1 MASLSL
7 LTRRDFIELRNLPSP
22 PEGVLSVARGLCL
35 ALGVKPKRKSTTDG
49 IVGSSEAPQDYWKAA
64 REQIFPSSS
73 AISLL
78 QRLVFFDKDRVPER
92 TMRSLAALVDTKGF
106 RTEMMSS
113 GFVASK
119 ALARWLSHLVGYRL
133 SREGQQ
139 SQENKVPSS
148 PSASSRGRRK
158 SKPGTE
164 KLQPPSVLITSTVLG
179 PAGERRAPS
188 HGSSPGGAPG
198 STSKA
203 SNNTPNKPTSRSRQ
217 QSPPTSS
224 RRPVASSRASDKKEH
239 TYERTPG
246 SFLLTG
252 VMPFS
257 ARMQKQL
264 KTPSNSATITKPDST
279 GASPSVAGLEVER
292 VAENRSAVKLSA
304 RDQARGKEK
313 DSWRKTLDEARREIR
328 ELKALESRILWNM
341 RREERLTKKKIESE
355 VQKDITEWRRKHEAS
370 LREGIE
376 EYRKSV
382 QQRELKENLESVQFK
397 RERKLRAKQA
407 ELQQVAE
414 NHDAQREKSIQ
425 WESLEKERLMA
436 EVAFKAD
443 QRQDR
448 AETRQLEKVKK
459 MEAAMEER
467 SERSWDRAA
476 AMEFEKRQLLAEKNR
491 RLKVLLGLPVKQR
504 RRLRKFGESGDSPAA
519 SVEVSVKKERPG
531 EDQRSRHRPVKVRP
545 ILPVERL
552 ASFKKE
558 AARSVFGANESPFR
572 PKSSSL
578 SAAKFVPKRPDA
590 RTVGSG
596 EPTLAKAIGKIAREM
611 NASSEEEP
619 MPSSVKVILMNAMKE
634 SADKK
639 RREKMKGSSRAA
651 VISTAAHSGSSS
663 RPIHQLLG
671 GGLKAADDL
680 SKAEHRK
687 QGQPLT
693 ERPLDDVAFGAIE
706 DGIQEYPPLSVP
718 YYSTRRIHHDILRA
732 TGYTEASL
740 LDTLKMEGKRP
751 VLVEMA
757 GATVEQESSGVSQ
770 LFVEDNSAGG
780 GEESSLKQDQFFLVQ
795 LPNTFPRV
803 LAEKED
809 DEDKQTAK

>member
-1 MASLSL
+1 MDSPSQPPESPQFVQTLDPAAGRSPGHRSLNSSVKRHSAEATDDESKTHEELERGSKYVRVEEAMASLST

-35 ALGVKPKRKSTTDG
+35 ALGVKPKRRSTTDG

-64 REQIFPSSS
+64 REHIFPSSS

-92 TMRSLAALVDTKGF
+92 TIRSLAALVDTKGF

-133 SREGQQ
+133 SKEGQQ

-164 KLQPPSVLITSTVLG
+164 KLQPPSVRITSTVLG
-179 PAGERRAPS
+179 PAGERRTPS
-188 HGSSPGGAPG
+188 RGSSLGGAPG

-217 QSPPTSS
+217 PSPPTSS
-224 RRPVASSRASDKKEH
+224 RRPVASSRASDKKEQ

-264 KTPSNSATITKPDST
+264 RASSNPATITKPDST
-279 GASPSVAGLEVER
+279 GASVAGQEVDR
-292 VAENRSAVKLSA
+292 VAEKSTGSRASNTRSIPSLRSTETASRKETPGSSVELSA
-304 RDQARGKEK
+304 RGQARDKEE

-355 VQKDITEWRRKHEAS
+355 AQKDITEWRRKHEAS

-414 NHDAQREKSIQ
+414 NYDAQREKSIQ

-436 EVAFKAD
+436 EVAFKTD

-467 SERSWDRAA
+467 SERSWDRAT

-491 RLKVLLGLPVKQR
+491 RLKVLLGL
-504 RRLRKFGESGDSPAA
+504 
-519 SVEVSVKKERPG
+519 
-531 EDQRSRHRPVKVRP
+531 
-545 ILPVERL
+545 
-552 ASFKKE
+552 
-558 AARSVFGANESPFR
+558 
-572 PKSSSL
+572 
-578 SAAKFVPKRPDA
+578 
-590 RTVGSG
+590 
-596 EPTLAKAIGKIAREM
+596 
-611 NASSEEEP
+611 
-619 MPSSVKVILMNAMKE
+619 
-634 SADKK
+634 
-639 RREKMKGSSRAA
+639 
-651 VISTAAHSGSSS
+651 
-663 RPIHQLLG
+663 
-671 GGLKAADDL
+671 GL
-680 SKAEHRK
+680 
-687 QGQPLT
+687 
-693 ERPLDDVAFGAIE
+693 
-706 DGIQEYPPLSVP
+706 
-718 YYSTRRIHHDILRA
+718 
-732 TGYTEASL
+732 
-740 LDTLKMEGKRP
+740 
-751 VLVEMA
+751 
-757 GATVEQESSGVSQ
+757 
-770 LFVEDNSAGG
+770 
-780 GEESSLKQDQFFLVQ
+780 
-795 LPNTFPRV
+795 
-803 LAEKED
+803 
-809 DEDKQTAK
+809 